1 MQKSK
6 IWTCNLIFLESRL
19 IKRLVNSIP
28 YLHKYYEG
36 MITIFMLHRV
46 YPFEANKLH
55 PNENMK
61 VSPEFLDK
69 FIVELQSKGY
79 EFISLDRVHEILKNG
94 EKVKK
99 QIVFTL
105 DDGYFDN
112 YTIAY
117 PIFKKYNVP
126 FTIYVTTSF
135 PEYEAILWW
144 YVLEDLI
151 LSHEYLKLCN
161 GKTYEC
167 ESKEQKEE
175 VFLEIRKII
184 LNFKKENF
192 LDSLNE
198 LFCYYEIDWFS
209 KNRELCMSW
218 DQIIELSKDQICTMA
233 GHTKNHYALNKLSTE
248 EIKSEIIEANKMIEE
263 KINKKIEHF
272 AYPFGSRVEIGQR
285 EFDIVKSLGFKT
297 TTTTRRGTIYKE
309 HKNHL
314 ECLPRIML
322 TEDFDLKTIGNIRR
336 QRIVT
341 V

>member
-1 MQKSK
+1 MKK
-6 IWTCNLIFLESRL
+6 IKNLIKDLSDF
-19 IKRLVNSIP
+19 IP

-46 YPFEANKLH
+46 YPFEANKLY

-61 VSPEFLDK
+61 VSPEFLEK
-69 FIVELQSKGY
+69 FIIELKSKGY
-79 EFISLDRVHEILKNG
+79 EFISLDKVYEILKNG

-99 QIVFTL
+99 KIVFTL
-105 DDGYFDN
+105 DDGYLDN

-126 FTIYVTTSF
+126 FAIYVTTSF
-135 PEYEAILWW
+135 PEHEAILWW

-151 LSHEYLKLCN
+151 LSHESLKLCN
-161 GKTYEC
+161 RKTYEC
-167 ESKEQKEE
+167 KSKKQKEN

-184 LNFKKENF
+184 LSFKKENF

-198 LFCYYEIDWFS
+198 LFCYYDIDWFS

-218 DQIIELSKDQICTMA
+218 DQIIELSKDELCTIG
-233 GHTKNHYALNKLSTE
+233 GHTKNHYALNRLSVE
-248 EIKSEIIEANKMIEE
+248 EVKSEILEANKSIEK
-263 KINKKIEHF
+263 KIGKKIEHF
-272 AYPFGSRVEIGQR
+272 AYPFGSRIEIGQR
-285 EFDIVKSLGFKT
+285 EFNIVKSFGFKT
-297 TTTTRRGTIYKE
+297 ATTTRRGTIYKE
-309 HKNHL
+309 HKDYL

-322 TEDFDLKTIGNIRR
+322 TEGFNLKTIGHIRR
-336 QRIVT
+336 HRIAT